1 MLTLYRIFTFLIY
14 YIAWP
19 FLFAAGMAGSI
30 KWKNRLG
37 YLQVPDKTG
46 EEKTI
51 WLHASSIGEVK
62 VLAILKDHLEK
73 ADSDISV
80 FITVMTEAGYQSAGR
95 LVINRNRVAY
105 LPLDYRS
112 AINRFISSIRPR
124 AAVFIETEIW
134 PNIIDNLGK
143 KNIPIF
149 LANGR
154 LSEKSCNNY
163 VRFRKTLGRLFEN
176 YRRLMVQSETDK
188 KRYIKIGAPEERI
201 EVIGNLKFDAAAE
214 TVSAD
219 EKEQL
224 KKGLPFEKEA
234 RLFIA
239 GSTRREENEIILRT
253 YKKLTKKY
261 PGLNLILVPRHLE
274 KISEIE
280 RLAGKYGISYC
291 LYSECGLST
300 QEVSAVVV
308 DKIGLLNRLY
318 SISDIAFVGGT
329 LADIGGQNIL
339 EPVWAGIPVL
349 YGPSIFNVR
358 DSSQYILENRLGAM
372 VKDENE
378 LYDKLH
384 LFFSNELVFKRKD
397 ETSTDKSRA
406 GKTAQTIF
414 ENI

>member
-1 MLTLYRIFTFLIY
+1 
-14 YIAWP
+14 
-19 FLFAAGMAGSI
+19 MAGSI

>member
-1 MLTLYRIFTFLIY
+1 LLTLYRIFTFLIY

-19 FLFAAGMAGSI
+19 FLFAAGMTGSI

-112 AINRFISSIRPR
+112 AINRFISSIKPR

-134 PNIIDNLGK
+134 PNMIDNLGK